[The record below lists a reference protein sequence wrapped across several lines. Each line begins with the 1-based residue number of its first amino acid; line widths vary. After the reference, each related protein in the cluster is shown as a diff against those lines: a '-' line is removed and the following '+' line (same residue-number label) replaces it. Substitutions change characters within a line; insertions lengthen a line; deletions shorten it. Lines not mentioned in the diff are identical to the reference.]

1 MKAAKFLVLAAI
13 ALCCA
18 LSVRAHRL
26 DEYLQ
31 ATRIDIFSNR
41 VDLELDLT
49 PGVEVAERVLALM
62 DTNHDGL
69 ISAGE
74 QDAYARLVLKSVDL
88 ELDQQNVA
96 VKLTSVLF
104 PAVGEVRAGTGV
116 IHLRASAE
124 IAPMDPGPHT
134 LYYQNRHATNLS
146 VYLINAYVPRSPA
159 VKIIHQERDFCQKEM
174 RIDILMAS
182 EEIGSQAAAERRPPG
197 AGKSNAN

>member
-1 MKAAKFLVLAAI
+1 MKAAKFLFLAAI

-41 VDLELDLT
+41 VDLEIDLT

-62 DTNHDGL
+62 NTNHDGL

-74 QDAYARLVLKSVDL
+74 QDAYARLVLQSVAL
-88 ELDQQNVA
+88 EVDKQSEE

-104 PAVGEVRAGTGV
+104 PAVGEIRAGTGV

-124 IAPMDPGPHT
+124 IAPLDSGSHT
-134 LYYQNRHATNLS
+134 LYYLNRHATNLS

-159 VKIIHQERDFCQKEM
+159 IKITHQERDFFQKEM
-174 RIDILMAS
+174 RIDILKAS
-182 EEIGSQAAAERRPPG
+182 EEITNQAQADRRPPG